1 MSIQPTCLAIADISG
16 YTQFIRNR
24 RTSLLHAE
32 QIITDLLE
40 AVIDQSQHPLQLNKL
55 EGDAALLYAR
65 CGNDSAQAAADVLN
79 QAHRFF
85 AAFHARQNQLI
96 QEGDGGCGCDACTGI
111 GNLRLKVIL
120 HLGDVLI
127 KRVRQFE
134 ELAGE
139 PVIIIHRLLKNSVVG
154 NEYLLMTAPFHTASG
169 CATGEPR
176 EEECD
181 GFERQPVRVI
191 YPQTAPPAVACHAP
205 RTNLTH
211 YARSYWLSLRGHYN
225 RLTRPDRHFSSLEQL

>member
-1 MSIQPTCLAIADISG
+1 MDIQPTCLAIADISG
-16 YTQFIRNR
+16 YTRFIRDR
-24 RTSLLHAE
+24 STSLLHAE

-40 AVIDQSQHPLQLNKL
+40 SVIDRCQHPLLLNKL

-65 CGNDSAQAAADVLN
+65 CGSDPAQAAADVLS
-79 QAHRFF
+79 QASRFF
-85 AAFHARQNQLI
+85 EAFHARRNQLI
-96 QEGDGGCGCDACTGI
+96 LDGDGGCGCDACTGV

-139 PVIIIHRLLKNSVVG
+139 PVIVVHRLLKNSVTG
-154 NEYLLMTAPFHTASG
+154 NEYLLMTTPFHTASG
-169 CATGEPR
+169 CTTGEAR

-181 GFERQPVRVI
+181 GFEPQSVRVI
-191 YPQTAPPAVACHAP
+191 YPATTAPAAACHSP
-205 RTNLTH
+205 GTKLTP
-211 YARSYWLSLRGHYN
+211 YARAYWLSLRSRFN
-225 RLTRPDRHFSSLEQL
+225 RLAKPDRHFPSLEKL